1 MNPFVTFSNACLIIL
16 VGQVVMAVCR
26 SGKVTKAM
34 KKGIKQPAD
43 HIMDIDMNYVNE
55 VVIPHESKDEND
67 NIDVESDCQE
77 YHSDV
82 EQESNHMIEVGVK
95 MAKQQ
100 MMKCKKNQFMIIMDV
115 KENMIIWKMNSYFLH

>member
-1 MNPFVTFSNACLIIL
+1 MNPFVTFSTACLIIL
-16 VGQVVMAVCR
+16 VGQVVMAVSR

-67 NIDVESDCQE
+67 NIDVESDCEE

-82 EQESNHMIEVGVK
+82 EQESIHDNDRSGG
-95 MAKQQ
+95 
-100 MMKCKKNQFMIIMDV
+100 
-115 KENMIIWKMNSYFLH
+115 ENGKTADDEM